1 MNIFL
6 NPSPKIKL
14 IYVLIKIYKDTVSHK
29 GKKKQKTITNVFD
42 PKNGTLSCQHSPS
55 CWSLRDDYY
64 TQWWF
69 HSKNSSALLS

>member
-42 PKNGTLSCQHSPS
+42 SKNGTLSCQHSPS
-55 CWSLRDDYY
+55 C
-64 TQWWF
+64 
-69 HSKNSSALLS
+69 